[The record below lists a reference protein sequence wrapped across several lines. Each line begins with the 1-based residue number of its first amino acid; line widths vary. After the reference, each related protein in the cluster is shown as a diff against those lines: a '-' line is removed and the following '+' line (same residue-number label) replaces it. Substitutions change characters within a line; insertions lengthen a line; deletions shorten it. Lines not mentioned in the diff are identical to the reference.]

1 VHPIVHAVESRQGD
15 TVKPGIQSVGIA
27 GSPNFRKWE
36 PDDPDVVVTSAFIN
50 IGPRTRG
57 KGALDQVKKSD
68 TFTIM
73 VATPAGLGTL
83 ESKDGILLSNRK
95 LVVMRRYDV
104 DDLWR
109 WLERIVASCEA
120 ATWEDCVD
128 KLRAHFDWEFETM
141 K

>member
-1 VHPIVHAVESRQGD
+1 M
-15 TVKPGIQSVGIA
+15 KPGIQSVGIA
-27 GSPNFRKWE
+27 DSPNVRKWD
-36 PDDPDVVVTSAFIN
+36 PDDPDVVITFAFIN
-50 IGPRTRG
+50 VGPRTRG

-73 VATPAGLGTL
+73 VATPAGLDTL
-83 ESKDGILLSNRK
+83 EPKDGILLSSRK

-104 DDLWR
+104 DALCR
-109 WLERIVASCEA
+109 WLERTVASCEA

-128 KLRAHFDWEFETM
+128 KLRAHFHWEFEAM